1 MKTMPMI
8 EISIISMTPMIGAL
22 NADRLIASALISSI
36 STTIQHEPAA
46 FMPPTSEEKART
58 AAFRGRSSPERGAL
72 SAKRLYSLSQ
82 CRMIGCLAALILSM

>member
-22 NADRLIASALISSI
+22 NAERLIASALISSI

-46 FMPPTSEEKART
+46 FMPPTSEAKARY
-58 AAFRGRSSPERGAL
+58 AALRGAFSPARGAL
-72 SAKRLYSLSQ
+72 SVKRAYSLSQ
-82 CRMIGCLAALILSM
+82 CRMIGCLAARILSI